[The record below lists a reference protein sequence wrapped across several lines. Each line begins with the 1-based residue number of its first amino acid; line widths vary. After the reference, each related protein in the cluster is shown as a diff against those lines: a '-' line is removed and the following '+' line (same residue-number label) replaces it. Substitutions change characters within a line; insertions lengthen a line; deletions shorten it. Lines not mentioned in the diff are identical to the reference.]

1 MVRPWMGLLFWE
13 ALRCTSNHKA
23 LTMNRIA
30 FQLILAACLLAG
42 CRSSILDDPT
52 TTINYAINES
62 SHVKLT
68 VENSYNTVVATLVD
82 EDKQAGYYAVSFS
95 MEGLTEGFYF
105 YTLEVRG
112 TRSNSYSKVTRHLL
126 VLK

>member
-1 MVRPWMGLLFWE
+1 
-13 ALRCTSNHKA
+13 
-23 LTMNRIA
+23 MNRIA
-30 FQLILAACLLAG
+30 ILLILAACLLAG
-42 CRSSILDDPT
+42 CRSSILDDPS
-52 TTINYAINES
+52 TTIGYAVNEPA
-62 SHVKLT
+62 HVRLT

-82 EDKQAGYYAVSFS
+82 EDKQAGYYSVAFS

-112 TRSNSYSKVTRHLL
+112 TRSNSTSTVTRHFL

>member
-1 MVRPWMGLLFWE
+1 MKRFVIP
-13 ALRCTSNHKA
+13 
-23 LTMNRIA
+23 
-30 FQLILAACLLAG
+30 LILAACLLAG
-42 CRSSILDDPT
+42 CRSSILDDPST
-52 TTINYAINES
+52 SIQYAVNEP

-82 EDKQAGYYAVSFS
+82 EDKQAGYYSVAFS

-112 TRSNSYSKVTRHLL
+112 TRSGSYSKVTRHFL